1 MNQTRDNSKTALA
14 RAADPAGRDGAI
26 DSALKDEPSEVV
38 YPNDARFCEVIGAA
52 VISLWGELPQQLQE
66 ELFERAV
73 RLGHKGERDEMLRE
87 QLAKY
92 LHEHHK
98 RTAAT

>member
-1 MNQTRDNSKTALA
+1 MTQTRDASKAVAERTS
-14 RAADPAGRDGAI
+14 DPAGRGGAA
-26 DSALKDEPSEVV
+26 DAAAGGAASEVV